1 VVALHS
7 RRCALAVCVAIAI
20 AQLLL
25 TGCNGST
32 PPTAPTSVVL
42 LDTTLTLV
50 QGVTCNTGYVGTEF
64 TGVTGTR
71 VSISATGAANLT
83 PLFVVY
89 APDFATQLGG
99 SSPSGAGAAALTLA
113 LTQSGL
119 HHLSVCDLNGVA
131 GTVRV
136 IVMQP

>member
-1 VVALHS
+1 MLV
-7 RRCALAVCVAIAI
+7 IA
-20 AQLLL
+20 AFLL
-25 TGCNGST
+25 TGCNGPTSPIVP
-32 PPTAPTSVVL
+32 PPTVL

-64 TGVTGTR
+64 TGVAGR
-71 VSISATGAANLT
+71 SVSISATGAANLT
-83 PLFVVY
+83 PLFIAY

-99 SSPSGAGAAALTLA
+99 SSSSGAGAASLTLS

-136 IVMQP
+136 LVTQQ